1 MVNCSSEH
9 DDLLSSEHG
18 ELLSSEHGKLPSSEH
33 GELLSSE
40 LAVGHVLFV
49 CHVLQK
55 LLWWKSRM
63 LPVIV

>member
-9 DDLLSSEHG
+9 VELLSSVHGKLSSSAHG
-18 ELLSSEHGKLPSSEH
+18 ELLSSEH

-49 CHVLQK
+49 YHVLQK